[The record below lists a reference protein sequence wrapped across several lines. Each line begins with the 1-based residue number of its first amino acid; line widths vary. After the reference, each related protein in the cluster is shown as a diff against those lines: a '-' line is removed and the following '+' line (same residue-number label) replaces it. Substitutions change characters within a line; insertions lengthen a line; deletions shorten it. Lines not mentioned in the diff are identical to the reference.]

1 MNQDQLR
8 LGIAAAC
15 QLTGEPY
22 VVVVGSQAILGSHSH
37 NELPATAVLSREMDV
52 TLWTQFVQE
61 ATPDEIA
68 DKLTKVN
75 VYLGEESGFDYE
87 HGFYIEAIQ
96 RETVIFPAGWQD
108 RLVRFECGIPGKA
121 YGVSGF
127 CLEPHDLCVSKA
139 LAGREK
145 DWEFIRALV
154 TAGVVQADVI
164 HERITGTIEWPP
176 HYEFDVSIAVERA
189 ASTILG
195 F

>member
-1 MNQDQLR
+1 MPARIDDLLTGVDGFPPGDVLR
-8 LGIAAAC
+8 LWLADGSRVIVRPSG
-15 QLTGEPY
+15 TEP
-22 VVVVGSQAILGSHSH
+22 
-37 NELPATAVLSREMDV
+37 
-52 TLWTQFVQE
+52 
-61 ATPDEIA
+61 
-68 DKLTKVN
+68 KVN